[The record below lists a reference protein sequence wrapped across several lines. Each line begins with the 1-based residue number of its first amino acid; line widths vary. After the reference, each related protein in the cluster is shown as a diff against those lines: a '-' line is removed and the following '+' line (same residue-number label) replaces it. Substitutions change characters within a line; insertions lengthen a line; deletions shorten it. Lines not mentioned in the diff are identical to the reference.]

1 MNSVH
6 GEFQYYN
13 GANDRTVSEKKM
25 TEISQGKKTKSATL
39 AAAISVLVACSHRNC
54 SVYHFVEEQLCDVAM
69 Y

>member
-25 TEISQGKKTKSATL
+25 TEISQGKKNEVSHTRSSYISAG
-39 AAAISVLVACSHRNC
+39 R
-54 SVYHFVEEQLCDVAM
+54 M
-69 Y
+69 